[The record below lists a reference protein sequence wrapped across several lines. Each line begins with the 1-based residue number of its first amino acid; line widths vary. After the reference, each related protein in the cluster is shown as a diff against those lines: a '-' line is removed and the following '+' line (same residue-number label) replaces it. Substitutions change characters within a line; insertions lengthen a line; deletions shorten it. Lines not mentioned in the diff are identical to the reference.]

1 MRAGMWAAVVAASVL
16 GQGAAWAS
24 CAPGQTRNCV
34 NLDLAPQ
41 FSQDIVAAEPFAAP
55 PKRPPAVEG
64 VSAYTGPTIGVNH
77 QVRQAPEIGYRWAI
91 N

>member
-1 MRAGMWAAVVAASVL
+1 MRAGMWAAFVAASFL
-16 GQGAAWAS
+16 GQSVGWAA

-34 NLDLAPQ
+34 NLYLPPQ
-41 FSQDIVAAEPFAAP
+41 TSQDIVATEHFLAP
-55 PKRPPAVEG
+55 VAKPPTTDPTPP
-64 VSAYTGPTIGVNH
+64 YTGPTFGVSH